1 MRLLKKRVRSN
12 VNTNRCK
19 AWGLFDHK
27 TRRTT
32 SKIMRKGIVVREQE
46 QTLALCPVVLG
57 IFEAIA
63 RFFFFGV
70 GHFLLDA
77 EGRKEKGRGERGK
90 GGQMNDATLGGY
102 IAKCAVS
109 FKVRCMVQVGC
120 PRKAI

>member
-1 MRLLKKRVRSN
+1 MTPGKGGVAFEINNRAKFERALLEDGSGARLG
-12 VNTNRCK
+12 
-19 AWGLFDHK
+19 A
-27 TRRTT
+27 
-32 SKIMRKGIVVREQE
+32 
-46 QTLALCPVVLG
+46 LALCPVVLG

>member
-1 MRLLKKRVRSN
+1 MRLLKKRVGSK

-19 AWGLFDHK
+19 AWALFGHK

-32 SKIMRKGIVVREQE
+32 SKIMRMGIVVREQK

-70 GHFLLDA
+70 RHF
-77 EGRKEKGRGERGK
+77 
-90 GGQMNDATLGGY
+90 
-102 IAKCAVS
+102 V
-109 FKVRCMVQVGC
+109 
-120 PRKAI
+120 